1 MEYKFILDDSEI
13 DAVVSEILCKFTYVK
28 SIGLSKDIVL
38 DADKY
43 LKMIEQYNDEKRI
56 SAITHI
62 RNTII
67 PQKYNKSFYL
77 GFSNNKITYSQSSIM
92 WEYVYV
98 LARLYHYG
106 ESLWE
111 KHFVPRM
118 KELVGGSFFQEE
130 LQKADSRIEEYIKR
144 RIEIIKA
151 IQTAVEDKN
160 TEQITPSAFRIA
172 ERRKTDVMKVL
183 SYMFQLDCFANKD
196 GQELKRQKTQ
206 FMIAIGKFFDCDF
219 SNYAQIINKAA
230 QEDHYNDIFI
240 DMLDMAEK
248 KILS

>member
-13 DAVVSEILCKFTYVK
+13 DAVVSEILYKFTYVK

-67 PQKYNKSFYL
+67 PQKYNRSV
-77 GFSNNKITYSQSSIM
+77 SNGVFISSQSAIM

-160 TEQITPSAFRIA
+160 TEQITPSPFRIA